1 MFKINNENQ
10 IFIFLDVPDCEP
22 DNGRSYILLIGV

>member
-10 IFIFLDVPDCEP
+10 IFIFLGVPHCES
-22 DNGRSYILLIGV
+22 DNNGVLIWLTGV